1 MRHLRLLSLAVLSLA
16 ALAACSAAAPG
27 WTYAPAPAVTPAPSA
42 AASAGASGTPASGGP
57 APSAASGAPASG
69 APASGAPAPSSTP
82 AASSATG
89 AVVISAFGIKFEQTT
104 VNAPAGKPF
113 QISFENKDPGTPHN
127 VVIHQADANGAVLF
141 NGTVFSGVETRVY
154 DVPALAAGTYAFVC
168 IVHPTM
174 VGTLNVQ

>member
-1 MRHLRLLSLAVLSLA
+1 MRHLRLLSIAVLSLV

-42 AASAGASGTPASGGP
+42 AASAGTSGPPASGGP

-69 APASGAPAPSSTP
+69 APASGAPAGTP

-89 AVVISAFGIKFEQTT
+89 AVVISAFGIKFEQAT

>member
-42 AASAGASGTPASGGP
+42 AASAGTSGPPASGGP

-69 APASGAPAPSSTP
+69 APAPSGTP

-89 AVVISAFGIKFEQTT
+89 AVVISAFGIKYEQTT
-104 VNAPAGKPF
+104 VNAPAGTPF

-127 VVIHQADANGAVLF
+127 VVIHQGDANGAVLF
-141 NGTVFSGVETRVY
+141 SGTVFSGVETRAY

>member
-16 ALAACSAAAPG
+16 AIAACSSAAPS
-27 WTYAPAPAVTPAPSA
+27 WTYAPAPPVTPAPSA

-57 APSAASGAPASG
+57 VPSAASGAPASG
-69 APASGAPAPSSTP
+69 ASSPSGTP
-82 AASSATG
+82 AASSATS
-89 AVVISAFGIKFEQTT
+89 AVVISAFGIKYEQTT
-104 VNAPAGKPF
+104 VNAPAGTPF

-127 VVIHQADANGAVLF
+127 VVIHQGDASGAVLF
-141 NGTVFSGVETRVY
+141 SGVVFSGVETRAY